1 MGKGGF
7 GILIF
12 MVLLIAL
19 MTVLSQYS
27 YVPPNDLR
35 RTFSSKD
42 AIRNGTKAIKEIM
55 PLMFPNANI
64 KTAKT
69 TFARYD
75 KEHQLVYNYDQQY
88 TPSNDATSVSTD
100 SISSIS
106 SDSNY
111 TEEIDT
117 NDYNSEMDTF
127 DYLPT
132 YSYLFIDDGI
142 NLNKSDVSRLFEFV
156 NQGNTVLIASADI
169 PYLLFDSIRISTK
182 FDFFSIEDSSKS
194 NQNIQLLNQN
204 IPYQTKYVLKEK
216 IVHDYY
222 DSFDSTKLS
231 IIALLDNNKP
241 VALEYKYGSGKII
254 FTTLHSLFLN
264 QNIVHKTER
273 KIAYTLLS
281 YADAYN
287 IIWDEYYKKFN
298 LRSESNIDFIK
309 NSKGLYA
316 AYISLLLGVLFY
328 MIFESK
334 RRQREIKIIT
344 KPENSTLNFV
354 HVITSL
360 YRKNS
365 DTHKDI
371 IKQKLLH
378 WYDLLKNKLRIDI
391 LRLHSPNER
400 LILSEKTGI
409 DLEKINTICNQVKY
423 FEVAPEISNKELSE
437 FDSYMK
443 LFEKFN

>member
-7 GILIF
+7 GILIL

-19 MTVLSQYS
+19 MAVLSQYD
-27 YVPPNDLR
+27 YAQPNDVR

-55 PLMFPNANI
+55 PLMFPDANI
-64 KTAKT
+64 KIAKT

-75 KEHQLVYNYDQQY
+75 KEHQLVYNYDEQY
-88 TPSNDATSVSTD
+88 TPTKDNSTD
-100 SISSIS
+100 PIEPSSS
-106 SDSNY
+106 LDTDSNNID
-111 TEEIDT
+111 EIDT
-117 NDYNSEMDTF
+117 TDYENEIDTF
-127 DYLPT
+127 SYLPT
-132 YSYLFIDDGI
+132 YSYLLVDDGI
-142 NLNKSDVSRLFEFV
+142 NLNRSDVGRLFKFV
-156 NQGNTVLIASADI
+156 SQGNTVLIASADI
-169 PYLLFDSIRISTK
+169 PLLLLDSLRINSTYNY
-182 FDFFSIEDSSKS
+182 FETIDSAKPT
-194 NQNIQLLNQN
+194 QTIQLLNRN
-204 IPYQTKYVLKEK
+204 IPYQTIYTLKEK
-216 IVHDYY
+216 IVQDYY
-222 DSFDSTKLS
+222 TSFDSAKVS

-241 VALEYKYGSGKII
+241 VALEYKYGGGEFI
-254 FTTLHSLFLN
+254 FTTMHSLFLN
-264 QNIVHKTER
+264 QNIVKKTER
-273 KIAYTLLS
+273 KIVYTLLN
-281 YADAYN
+281 YANADN

-298 LRSESNIDFIK
+298 LRGESNIDFIK

-316 AYISLLLGVLFY
+316 AYISLLCGIVFY

-371 IKQKLLH
+371 LKQKLLH
-378 WYDLLKNKLRIDI
+378 WYDLLKNKLRIDV
-391 LRLHSPNER
+391 LRLHTPHER

-409 DLEKINTICNQVKY
+409 DLDKINTICNQIKY
-423 FEVAPEISNKELSE
+423 LEVAHEISNKELSE
-437 FDSYMK
+437 FDRYME

>member
-7 GILIF
+7 GILIL

-19 MTVLSQYS
+19 MAVLSQYD
-27 YVPPNDLR
+27 YAQPNDVR

-55 PLMFPNANI
+55 PLMFPDANI
-64 KTAKT
+64 KIAKT

-75 KEHQLVYNYDQQY
+75 KEHHLVYNYDEQY
-88 TPSNDATSVSTD
+88 TPPKDNSTD
-100 SISSIS
+100 PIEPSSS
-106 SDSNY
+106 LDTDSNNID
-111 TEEIDT
+111 EIDT
-117 NDYNSEMDTF
+117 TDYENEIDTF
-127 DYLPT
+127 SYLPT
-132 YSYLFIDDGI
+132 YSYLLVDDGI
-142 NLNKSDVSRLFEFV
+142 NLNRSDVSRLFKFV
-156 NQGNTVLIASADI
+156 SQGNTVLIASADI
-169 PYLLFDSIRISTK
+169 PLLLLDSLRINSTYNY
-182 FDFFSIEDSSKS
+182 FETIDSAKPT
-194 NQNIQLLNQN
+194 QTIQLLNRN
-204 IPYQTKYVLKEK
+204 IPYQTIYTLKEK
-216 IVHDYY
+216 IVQDYY
-222 DSFDSTKLS
+222 TSFDSAKVS

-241 VALEYKYGSGKII
+241 VALEYKYGGGEFI
-254 FTTLHSLFLN
+254 FTTMHSLFLN
-264 QNIVHKTER
+264 QNIVKKTER
-273 KIAYTLLS
+273 KIVYTLLN
-281 YADAYN
+281 YANADN

-298 LRSESNIDFIK
+298 LRGESNIDFIK

-316 AYISLLLGVLFY
+316 AYISLLCGIVFY

-371 IKQKLLH
+371 LKQKLLH
-378 WYDLLKNKLRIDI
+378 WYDLLKNKLRIDV
-391 LRLHSPNER
+391 LRLHTPHER

-409 DLEKINTICNQVKY
+409 DLDKINTICNQIKY
-423 FEVAPEISNKELSE
+423 LEVAHEISNKELSE
-437 FDSYMK
+437 FDRYME

>member
-7 GILIF
+7 GILII

-19 MTVLSQYS
+19 MVVLSQYS

-55 PLMFPNANI
+55 PLMFPNASI
-64 KTAKT
+64 KTSKT

-88 TPSNDATSVSTD
+88 TPTNDVTNGSID
-100 SISSIS
+100 SISPINL
-106 SDSNY
+106 DSNY
-111 TEEIDT
+111 VDVVDT
-117 NDYNSEMDTF
+117 NNYESEIDTF

-132 YSYLFIDDGI
+132 YSYILIADGI

-156 NQGNTVLIASADI
+156 NQGNTVLIAGADI
-169 PYLLFDSIRISTK
+169 PYLLLDSIRVYTK
-182 FDFFSIEDSSKS
+182 FDYFTMEDSTKYSQS
-194 NQNIQLLNQN
+194 IQLLNQN
-204 IPYQTKYVLKEK
+204 IPYQTKYILKEK
-216 IVHDYY
+216 IVQDYY
-222 DSFDSTKLS
+222 SSFDSTKAS

-241 VALEYKYGSGKII
+241 VALEYKYGGGKFI
-254 FTTLHSLFLN
+254 FTTMHSLFLN

-273 KIAYTLLS
+273 KIAYTMLN

-298 LRSESNIDFIK
+298 LRSDSNIDFIK

-316 AYISLLLGVLFY
+316 AYISLLLGVVFY

-365 DTHKDI
+365 DSHKDI

-378 WYDLLKNKLRIDI
+378 WYDLLKNKLRIDT
-391 LRLHSPNER
+391 LRLHTPHER
-400 LILSEKTGI
+400 LVLSEKTGI
-409 DLEKINTICNQVKY
+409 DLERINTICNQVKY
-423 FEVAPEISNKELSE
+423 LEVAPEISNKELSE

>member
-1 MGKGGF
+1 MSKGGF
-7 GILIF
+7 GILIL

-19 MTVLSQYS
+19 MAVLPQYS
-27 YVPPNDLR
+27 PVSPNDAR
-35 RTFSSKD
+35 RTFSGKD
-42 AIRNGTKAIKEIM
+42 AVRNGSKAIKEIM
-55 PLMFPNANI
+55 PLMFPNSSI
-64 KTAKT
+64 KISKT

-75 KEHQLVYNYDQQY
+75 KEHQLVYNYDPQY
-88 TPSNDATSVSTD
+88 TPSNNESNNSTD
-100 SISSIS
+100 SITPI
-106 SDSNY
+106 NA
-111 TEEIDT
+111 DT
-117 NDYNSEMDTF
+117 NYVDEMDTF

-132 YSYLFIDDGI
+132 YSYLLVDDRI

-156 NQGNTVLIASADI
+156 NQGNTVLIASANI
-169 PYLLFDSIRISTK
+169 PYLLLDSIRIDTK
-182 FDFFSIEDSSKS
+182 FDFFTLQDSTKSSQSIE
-194 NQNIQLLNQN
+194 LLNQN
-204 IPYQTKYVLKEK
+204 IPYQTHYLLKEK
-216 IVHDYY
+216 IVQDYY
-222 DSFDSTKLS
+222 YTFDSTKAS

-241 VALEYKYGSGKII
+241 VALEYKYGDGKFI
-254 FTTLHSLFLN
+254 FTTMHSLFLN
-264 QNIVHKTER
+264 QNFVNKNER

-281 YADAYN
+281 YAGAYT

-298 LRSESNIDFIK
+298 VRSESNIDFIK

-316 AYISLLLGVLFY
+316 AYISLLIGIVFY

-378 WYDLLKNKLRIDI
+378 WYDLLKNKLRIDT
-391 LRLHSPNER
+391 LRLHTPHER

-409 DLEKINTICNQVKY
+409 DLEKINAICNQIKY
-423 FEVAPEISNKELSE
+423 LEVAPEISNKELSE